1 MDEREYEHLADA
13 ALARIEANLEDADI
27 DFEIVAGG
35 ILEIELADGAKVVVN
50 KHSAVRE
57 IWVAARSG
65 GFHYRWDGEAWRDCT
80 AVVVT
85 GAVTHWAEPA
95 GPEGAQP

>member
-1 MDEREYEHLADA
+1 MDEREYERLADA

-65 GFHYRWDGEAWRDCT
+65 GFHYRWDGEAWRDT
-80 AVVVT
+80 RGGEELHSAMARLT
-85 GAVTHWAEPA
+85 RN
-95 GPEGAQP
+95 